1 MKRLS
6 LACLA
11 FALACS
17 DPSPT
22 MLVVSVATDLAVP
35 ARVDQIVVEV
45 SRGDEMVQRRE
56 VSLSA
61 ATAFPVTL
69 GVQHREGAFEPITV
83 VARGNLAGSEVV
95 RATAITGFIE
105 EQSLLLRMQ
114 LSAACEAVT
123 CNADQTCQDGSCT
136 GAFIDPS
143 ALPPFTGDVEPGAD
157 AGAGDPDVTTPDG
170 GSPDVVADAGSPDAS
185 LNLNDSDG
193 DTLLDTIE
201 CEDLSMPDTCPD
213 TDGDGNP
220 DYQDGDDDGDGITT
234 EQEVMDA
241 AEFGDDV
248 DEDGTPNWRDTD
260 SDDDGLEDGEEGF
273 IDGDDDGVPE
283 YLDPRDCSTE
293 RCGNGADDDCD
304 GVIDEPA
311 ECDPDGLIEVE
322 SDPSG
327 YSWDP
332 ADVRVEVEARGGGG
346 VLECRSGKVQVG
358 GTIVG
363 EFSACP
369 AGAFTPES
377 DLASFGDGA
386 YRTQVRWRADSGVV
400 SRPLDLDYYVHG
412 SLAGATDCAVLDN
425 IPADRFFSRAAE
437 RLPTADPGGTTLRFS
452 TTAAPNEPGFAAL
465 ENPFIHVNFTPR
477 LNRSFGFQLRGP
489 APPWTATDGEMNVL
503 SLRRR
508 FVMNEDQTM
517 ILMGRRYIS
526 RRNIDSNVVSR
537 CGAMRISIGSQGGPR
552 SNFRCDA
559 VVLNREGAGVCL
571 VVGAGGS
578 IEFARRPNA
587 TLFGSLVSSLVPADE
602 ALTNGVDNALWRKLA
617 ARYSPNTAQSARR
630 ATCANNRSCGD
641 NGVSPRWGW
650 RQFSAKCFGEP
661 SCTDTLRALYL
672 VGENEEGYTPLYLPD
687 DELYR
692 F

>member
-22 MLVVSVATDLAVP
+22 MLVVSVVTDLPVP
-35 ARVDQIVVEV
+35 TGVDQIVIEV

-56 VSLSA
+56 VSLNAGSE
-61 ATAFPVTL
+61 FPVTL
-69 GVQHREGAFEPITV
+69 GVQHRDGAFEPVTV

-105 EQSLLLRMQ
+105 EQSLLLRME

-123 CNADQTCQDGSCT
+123 CSADQTCEEGSCT
-136 GAFIDPS
+136 EAFIDPS
-143 ALPPFTGDVEPGAD
+143 VLPPFTGNVGPGTD
-157 AGAGDPDVTTPDG
+157 GGREPDVTTPDG
-170 GSPDVVADAGSPDAS
+170 GPDVIVDAGTPDTPP
-185 LNLNDSDG
+185 NLNDSDG
-193 DTLLDTIE
+193 DTLLDTVE
-201 CEDLSMPDTCPD
+201 CEDLSMPATCRD

-220 DYQDGDDDGDGITT
+220 DYQDGDDDGDGIST

-248 DEDGTPNWRDTD
+248 DEDGLPNWRDTD
-260 SDDDGLEDGEEGF
+260 SDDDGLSDEEEGVADEDG
-273 IDGDDDGVPE
+273 DGVPE
-283 YLDPRDCSTE
+283 YLDSRTCTTE
-293 RCGNGADDDCD
+293 RCGNGTDDDCD
-304 GVIDEPA
+304 GIVDEPA

-322 SDPSG
+322 TDPSG
-327 YSWDP
+327 FAWDA
-332 ADVRVEVEARGGGG
+332 ADVRVEVRSRGGAG
-346 VLECRSGKVQVG
+346 VLECRSGKVQATG
-358 GTIVG
+358 SLVG
-363 EFSACP
+363 EFVECP
-369 AGAFTPES
+369 ASAFTPES

-400 SRPLDLDYYVHG
+400 SRPLDLDYYVHS
-412 SLAGATDCAVLDN
+412 SLTGAQDCAVLDN

-437 RLPTADPGGTTLRFS
+437 RLPTTDSDGATLRFS
-452 TTAAPNEPGFAAL
+452 TSAAPDAPGFAAL
-465 ENPFIHVNFTPR
+465 ANPFVHINFTPR
-477 LNRSFGFQLRGP
+477 LNRSFGFQIRGP
-489 APPWTATDGEMNVL
+489 SSSWAATDGVLNVL

-508 FVMNEDQTM
+508 FVMNEDETM

-526 RRNIDSNVVSR
+526 RRNIDNNAISR
-537 CGAMRISIGSQGGPR
+537 CGAMRVKIDLAGSPGT
-552 SNFRCDA
+552 NFRCDA

-578 IEFARRPNA
+578 IEFARRPSP
-587 TLFGSLVSSLVPADE
+587 TLFGSLASSFMPPDE

-617 ARYSPNTAQSARR
+617 ARYSPNAAMSSQRANCARFSGR
-630 ATCANNRSCGD
+630 CTE
-641 NGVSPRWGW
+641 NGITPRWGW
-650 RQFSAKCFGEP
+650 RQFSAKCYGEP

-687 DELYR
+687 DELFR